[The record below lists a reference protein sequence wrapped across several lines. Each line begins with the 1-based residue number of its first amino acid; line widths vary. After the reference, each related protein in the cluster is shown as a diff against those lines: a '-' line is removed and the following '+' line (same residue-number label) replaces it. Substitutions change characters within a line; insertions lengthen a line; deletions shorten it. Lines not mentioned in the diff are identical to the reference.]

1 VNGVPLTE
9 RVKLSSGYIQYVN
22 YSALT
27 LPATKSASGT
37 LLSPFGNESRNPGR
51 TPAYYTTDFALNKN
65 FDTPLEGLKVQ
76 FRTEMY
82 NAFNHT
88 NLYLPASGL
97 GGTLGG
103 APSSGGSVTSTF
115 EPRIIQFGLK
125 ILY

>member
-1 VNGVPLTE
+1 
-9 RVKLSSGYIQYVN
+9 
-22 YSALT
+22 
-27 LPATKSASGT
+27 
-37 LLSPFGNESRNPGR
+37 
-51 TPAYYTTDFALNKN
+51 
-65 FDTPLEGLKVQ
+65 
-76 FRTEMY
+76 MY

-103 APSSGGSVTSTF
+103 QPSSGGSITSTF

>member
-1 VNGVPLTE
+1 
-9 RVKLSSGYIQYVN
+9 
-22 YSALT
+22 
-27 LPATKSASGT
+27 
-37 LLSPFGNESRNPGR
+37 
-51 TPAYYTTDFALNKN
+51 LNKN